1 MAKDEV
7 KTRKTA
13 ARGVPARRLAVEVL
27 TAIEKEGAYATL
39 ALNAAFKRKQLSERD
54 RAFVTALVQG
64 CVRHR
69 LELDQKISA
78 LSKQPLEKMPEPL
91 KNILR
96 LGMFQIEH
104 MTDMPPSAIV
114 DTSTELAKVIG
125 HQGQARFVNGVL
137 RNYLRQRP
145 PAGTAENTKA
155 GASSGTGTASGT
167 DGSDQSG
174 SSTISDPE
182 KTPESAH
189 GTTNGAS
196 VDNAETALA
205 NDTKF
210 NAATIAGASGAQM
223 VEQLSVQYSMP
234 PWLVQRW
241 IENYGHDETIKLLQ
255 FTQSKPELAIR
266 ICEMSITVAGYE
278 QILENKNIRFHR
290 SKLVPSCLI
299 IDSKGHGSPEKL
311 PGYAD
316 GLFTVQDDSAALVAK
331 VVDARPGKELIVDLC
346 AAPGG
351 KSLHMAEMM
360 ENSGRVIA
368 VDKHASRLNL
378 LKENRQRL
386 GLTNIEI
393 VTADGRSFTLE
404 KPADRVLLDAP
415 CTGTGVANRRSDLR
429 FRREAI
435 DIGSLTELQR
445 QLLNNA
451 ADLVKPGGILVYA
464 TCSIEPEENFDN
476 IRWFMR
482 ERPDFEGDDLTPFLP
497 QHLSDELHSCWA
509 GPACKTESEMT
520 TAYMLQLLPSRHGVS
535 GFFICRLRKKP

>member
-1 MAKDEV
+1 MGKDDV
-7 KTRKTA
+7 KTGKSG
-13 ARGVPARRLAVEVL
+13 ARGVPARRMAVEVL
-27 TAIEKEGAYATL
+27 IAVERDGAYATL
-39 ALNAAFKRKQLSERD
+39 ALNAAFNRKQLSERD

-69 LELDQKISA
+69 MELDQKISA
-78 LSKQPLEKMPEPL
+78 LSKQPLEKMPESL

-96 LGMFQIEH
+96 VGIFQIEH
-104 MTDMPPSAIV
+104 MSDMPPSAIV

-125 HQGQARFVNGVL
+125 HQGQARFVNGLL

-145 PAGTAENTKA
+145 QPGTAESTKD
-155 GASSGTGTASGT
+155 GAKSGPGT
-167 DGSDQSG
+167 
-174 SSTISDPE
+174 
-182 KTPESAH
+182 
-189 GTTNGAS
+189 
-196 VDNAETALA
+196 A
-205 NDTKF
+205 NDTEGS
-210 NAATIAGASGAQM
+210 AASDGGTTGDAEAASSSNLDAGDTAPDTATTIGITSAESL
-223 VEQLSVQYSMP
+223 EQLSVQYSMP
-234 PWLVQRW
+234 EWLVQRW
-241 IENYGHDETIKLLQ
+241 MENYGRDETIKLLQ
-255 FTQSKPELAIR
+255 FAQSTPELAIR
-266 ICEMSITVAGYE
+266 VCEMSVTVEGFE
-278 QILENKNIRFHR
+278 QVLRSRNIRFHR
-290 SKLVPSCLI
+290 SNLVPSCLI
-299 IDSKGHGSPEKL
+299 IDSKKQGSPEKL

-316 GLFTVQDDSAALVAK
+316 GLFSVQDESAALVSK
-331 VVDARPGKELIVDLC
+331 VVDARPGKEVIVDLC

-393 VTADGRSFTLE
+393 FAADGRSFTLE

-415 CTGTGVANRRSDLR
+415 CTGTGVVNRRSDLR
-429 FRREAI
+429 FRREAV

-445 QLLNNA
+445 ELLNNA

-482 ERPDFEGDDLTPFLP
+482 ERSDFEGDDLTPFLP
-497 QHLSDELHSCWA
+497 QHLQEELHSCWT

-520 TAYMLQLLPSRHGVS
+520 TAFMLQLLPSRHGVS